1 MPDSST
7 SRDVLS
13 YQCLIDCVCESEK
26 EKHYSPIW
34 SMITTIGR
42 PIMEGLLS
50 TSKKK
55 KKGILSTAFTP
66 PWMFHISSHYK
77 HKLQLTGQL
86 FILHC
91 TKFGHFWEKTWK
103 PENLFAVF
111 QGLCSKS
118 ERRSSGQMRPI
129 CHIMACIKKWMQ
141 AIPSTVIYSTT
152 YYCNTQYVAENTHY

>member
-1 MPDSST
+1 MSDRLRLWEWEGEALFT
-7 SRDVLS
+7 H
-13 YQCLIDCVCESEK
+13 LIYDNHHWKANNGGIIEHK
-26 EKHYSPIW
+26 Q
-34 SMITTIGR
+34 
-42 PIMEGLLS
+42 
-50 TSKKK
+50 KKK
-55 KKGILSTAFTP
+55 KKEYFQQHSRPLECFTFRHITSTNFS
-66 PWMFHISSHYK
+66 W
-77 HKLQLTGQL
+77 QL

-129 CHIMACIKKWMQ
+129 CHIMACIKKCMQ